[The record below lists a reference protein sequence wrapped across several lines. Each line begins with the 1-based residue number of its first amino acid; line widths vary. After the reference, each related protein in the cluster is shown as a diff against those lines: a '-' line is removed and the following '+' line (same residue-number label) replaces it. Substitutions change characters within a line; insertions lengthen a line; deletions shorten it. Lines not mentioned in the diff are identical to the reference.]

1 MKKLLTVAAVAFAL
15 STAPV
20 HAADNVGCGLGS
32 VLLKGQSGIVFNL
45 LATFLNGISGN
56 QTFGITTG
64 TSGCTQ
70 NGRIAGGTGRLFAF
84 LENNLDQFA
93 IDASRGHGETID
105 AVASIM
111 EMPADK
117 VGSVAKQNFAVLFD
131 GENADAVSVSLKMS
145 ALLDA

>member
-20 HAADNVGCGLGS
+20 HA
-32 VLLKGQSGIVFNL
+32 
-45 LATFLNGISGN
+45 
-56 QTFGITTG
+56 
-64 TSGCTQ
+64 
-70 NGRIAGGTGRLFAF
+70 
-84 LENNLDQFA
+84 
-93 IDASRGHGETID
+93 
-105 AVASIM
+105 
-111 EMPADK
+111 ADK